1 MRELDENIIDLAQEK
16 MSIFTEIDQIEGE
29 MDDTMKAIQ
38 ALGLITLELE
48 AELEQSWDLV
58 RRTSAEVE
66 EITDKQTV
74 TKENVFAF
82 MSSIEVKVA
91 ELLLDTGNQ
100 ISIPQSF
107 A

>member
-1 MRELDENIIDLAQEK
+1 
-16 MSIFTEIDQIEGE
+16 
-29 MDDTMKAIQ
+29 MDDTLKVIK
-38 ALGLITLELE
+38 ALGLVTLELE

-58 RRTSAEVE
+58 RKTSAEVQ

-82 MSSIEVKVA
+82 MSAIEMIVA

>member
-1 MRELDENIIDLAQEK
+1 
-16 MSIFTEIDQIEGE
+16 
-29 MDDTMKAIQ
+29 MDDTMKVIK

-58 RRTSAEVE
+58 RRTSAEVQ

-74 TKENVFAF
+74 TKENVSAF
-82 MSSIEVKVA
+82 MSSIEMKVA